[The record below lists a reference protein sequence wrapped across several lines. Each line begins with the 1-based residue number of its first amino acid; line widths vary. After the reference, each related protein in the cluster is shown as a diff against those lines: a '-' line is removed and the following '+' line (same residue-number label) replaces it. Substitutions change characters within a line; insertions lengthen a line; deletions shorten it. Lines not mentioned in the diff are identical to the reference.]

1 MLVINSREIRV
12 SKLVGGVRIPWSS
25 VASVTLESRP
35 TLVYDVAQLVISDG
49 DRSIWVA
56 EHAPELDKLL
66 PMLREKLGVET
77 EGLKTKMGGLDSSE
91 SEVLYAV

>member
-1 MLVINSREIRV
+1 MLLINSREIRLQ
-12 SKLVGGVRIPWSS
+12 KLFGGFGIPWSS
-25 VASVTLESRP
+25 VLLVTLESRP

-56 EHAPELDKLL
+56 EHAPELDRLL

-77 EGLKTKMGGLDSSE
+77 EGLKTRMGGLDSSE
-91 SEVLYAV
+91 TEVLYAA